1 MRRFLIVA
9 GLMLLSGG
17 IASAACNRFEVS
29 GGYDFFRL
37 NTSVTITTQPVG
49 TGSGTSTTTN
59 QSFNLNGWNA
69 GAAVNATCWLGLVGD
84 ISGTYGTPVVSGN
97 NITSHV
103 YNYVF
108 GPRIN
113 LRNSTRF
120 TPFAEALFGASHQSL
135 LSNSAG
141 LNTSFNQ
148 FAMALGGGVDV
159 GITKHVAIRGRGDYV
174 LTDSHGVS
182 QNNASV
188 SAGLVWRFGGG
199 G

>member
-1 MRRFLIVA
+1 MRRFLIIA

-17 IASAACNRFEVS
+17 IASASCDRFEVS

-37 NTSVTITTQPVG
+37 NTSVTITTQPSG

-69 GAAVNATCWLGLVGD
+69 GAAVNANCWLGLVAD

-97 NITSHV
+97 NVTTHV

-113 LRNSTRF
+113 LRNSSRV
-120 TPFAEALFGASHQSL
+120 TPFFEALFGVSDKSL
-135 LSNSAG
+135 VSSTAG
-141 LNTSFNQ
+141 LNKSVNSFAAA
-148 FAMALGGGVDV
+148 FGGGVDI
-159 GITKHVAIRGRGDYV
+159 GITKNVAIRGRGDYV
-174 LTDSHGVS
+174 LTDSAGAR
-182 QNNASV
+182 QNNANVSV
-188 SAGLVWRFGGG
+188 GLVLRFGGG